1 MPPTSLRAA
10 LLAGASVAALA
21 TAAAPAAAGAD
32 SAADSATAATRYTY
46 THAVVDRSGKPC
58 ANLRVNAINDHGVS
72 AGTVY
77 CAQRSRGF
85 ISNRRDTFAF
95 PAGPKSDTF
104 VTAISD
110 TGTLVGTS
118 AINYA
123 GRSTAW
129 LRTPAGKYRK
139 INDPHAGHYGTLPQ
153 EINKHNVIVGVYYTG
168 TASNYHERGYID
180 RAGHFSDVALPSTV
194 KATDWAVTGINGR
207 GDLCGWYVQASGP
220 FHGFVIIGGRFHTV
234 NAPAGGTVR
243 GQGTSVSSIAD
254 DGTYAGTAQYARY
267 PDNVHQYRPYVHG
280 WVFHKGR
287 FTSISVPKAYGNN
300 TEILGM
306 NDAGTIV
313 GSYVHRD
320 GRTGWDA
327 EGFFA
332 KPQK

>member
-1 MPPTSLRAA
+1 MPRVSLRAA
-10 LLAGASVAALA
+10 WLVGASTALAALA
-21 TAAAPAAAGAD
+21 TVAVPIAADASSAAAG
-32 SAADSATAATRYTY
+32 RYAY
-46 THAVVDRSGKPC
+46 KQAVGTRSGKPC
-58 ANLRVNAINDHGVS
+58 TNLKVDAINDHGVL

-85 ISNRRDTFAF
+85 ISNRRNSFAF

-118 AINYA
+118 VINYS
-123 GRSTAW
+123 GRATAW
-129 LRTPAGKYRK
+129 LRTPTGKYRK

-153 EINKHNVIVGVYYTG
+153 EINKHNVIVGVYYSG
-168 TASNYHERGYID
+168 TATSSHAHGYIE
-180 RAGHFSDVALPSTV
+180 RAGHFSDLKLPTTL
-194 KATDWAVTGINGR
+194 KATDSAVTGINAH

-234 NAPAGGTVR
+234 NAPAAGTAR
-243 GQGTSVSSIAD
+243 GEGTSVGSIAD
-254 DGTYAGTAQYARY
+254 DGTYAGGAQFARE
-267 PDNVHQYRPYVHG
+267 PDNAHQYRPFMHG
-280 WVFHKGR
+280 WVFRHGR
-287 FTSISVPKAYGNN
+287 FTSISVPTKFGNN
-300 TEILGM
+300 TNILGM

-320 GRTGWDA
+320 GRTGWDI
-327 EGFFA
+327 EGFIA

>member
-1 MPPTSLRAA
+1 MPPFSLRAA
-10 LLAGASVAALA
+10 LLVGAAAALA
-21 TAAAPAAAGAD
+21 TAAAPTAAGASSAAAAG
-32 SAADSATAATRYTY
+32 RYTY
-46 THAVVDRSGKPC
+46 THAVATRSGKPC
-58 ANLRVNAINDHGVS
+58 ANLRVNAINDHGVY

-110 TGTLVGTS
+110 TGTLVGS
-118 AINYA
+118 SVINYSA
-123 GRSTAW
+123 RSTAW

-168 TASNYHERGYID
+168 TATNYRERGYID
-180 RAGHFSDVALPSTV
+180 RAGHFSDVTLPSKV

-207 GDLCGWYVQASGP
+207 GDLCGWYVTASGP
-220 FHGFVIIGGRFHTV
+220 FHGFVIIGGRFRTV
-234 NAPAGGTVR
+234 NAPAAGNVR

-254 DGTYAGTAQYARY
+254 DGTYSGTAQYARS
-267 PDNVHQYRPYVHG
+267 PDNAHQYRPYVHG
-280 WVFHKGR
+280 WVFHHGR
-287 FTSISVPKAYGNN
+287 FTSIAVPKTYGNN

-320 GRTGWDA
+320 GPTGWDA

>member
-1 MPPTSLRAA
+1 MPRVS
-10 LLAGASVAALA
+10 LLAAMLVGASAALA
-21 TAAAPAAAGAD
+21 ALASAAMPAAA
-32 SAADSATAATRYTY
+32 SSPAAPSRYTY
-46 THAVVDRSGKPC
+46 THAVVTRAGKPC

-85 ISNRRDTFAF
+85 ISNRRSTFAF

-118 AINYA
+118 GINYS

-129 LRTPAGKYRK
+129 LRTPSGKYRK
-139 INDPHAGHYGTLPQ
+139 INDPHAGHYGTVPQ

-168 TASNYHERGYID
+168 TAANYHQRGYID
-180 RAGHFSDVALPSTV
+180 RAGHFSDVTLPSAL
-194 KATDWAVTGINGR
+194 KATDSAVTGINGR

-220 FHGFVIIGGRFHTV
+220 FHGFVIIGGRVHTV
-234 NAPAGGTVR
+234 NAPAAGTAR

-254 DGTYAGTAQYARY
+254 DGTYAGTAQYARF
-267 PDNVHQYRPYVHG
+267 PDNAHQYRPYVHG
-280 WVFHKGR
+280 WVFHHGR
-287 FTSISVPKAYGNN
+287 YTPIAVPKTYGNN

-306 NDAGTIV
+306 NDAGIIV

-320 GRTGWDA
+320 GRNGWDA